1 MGDPHRTAVKA
12 AVLGSGLVLALS
24 ALAGPV
30 RGEMIS
36 APPATAATPAPAAA
50 PAMTPIA
57 PPVVGPPAPAP
68 LPLPAAPRP
77 GGSKRAKAPRW
88 PTVTLFQ
95 VNRHETLR
103 YRIADDQGRPVRGL
117 QKRMNRFLR
126 CHLTNQQH
134 AMNPRL

>member
-1 MGDPHRTAVKA
+1 MGDHHRTAVKA
-12 AVLGSGLVLALS
+12 AVLGSGLVFALS
-24 ALAGPV
+24 ALPGLA

-36 APPATAATPAPAAA
+36 APPVVAA
-50 PAMTPIA
+50 
-57 PPVVGPPAPAP
+57 PAPAP
-68 LPLPAAPRP
+68 LPLPAASRP

-117 QKRMNRFLR
+117 QKR
-126 CHLTNQQH
+126 
-134 AMNPRL
+134 